1 MAKPYNRQTFKE
13 YCLRKLGAPVIQIN
27 VSDEQVEDRI
37 DEAFAF
43 FSDYHYNGSEHV
55 YLKHQITQEDIDNG
69 YVTVPERLLGV
80 TRIFDLSSS
89 ISSGTGMFNV
99 TYQFVLNNLQD
110 LTGYSIQNY
119 YMTMQSL
126 RFIQEWLV
134 GWPMIRYNRLTN
146 RVFLDMTVSKLTP
159 GNYLIFEA
167 YDIIDQE
174 VYEDLWADRWFQN
187 YATAL
192 IQEQWGR
199 NLTKFVGMQLVGG
212 VQFNGEQILADAM
225 NTRQAMEQEAKNSLQ
240 PLVYNFTG

>member
-1 MAKPYNRQTFKE
+1 MSKPTTRDEFKQ

-27 VSDEQVEDRI
+27 VSDEQIEDRV
-37 DEAFAF
+37 DEAFSF

-55 YLKHQITQEDIDNG
+55 YLKHQITQQDLTNG
-69 YVTVPERLLGV
+69 YIETPARLLGV

-89 ISSGTGMFNV
+89 ISTGTGMFNV
-99 TYQFVLNNLQD
+99 TYQFVLNHLQD

-134 GWPMIRYNRLTN
+134 GWPMIRYNRLSN
-146 RVFLDMTVSKLTP
+146 KVYLDMSTAKLTV
-159 GNYLIFEA
+159 GNYIMIEA
-167 YDIIDQE
+167 YDIIDGNL
-174 VYEDLWADRWFQN
+174 YADLWNDRWFQN

-199 NLTKFVGMQLVGG
+199 NLTKFINMQLVGG
-212 VQFNGEQILADAM
+212 VQFNGEQILADALEA
-225 NTRQAMEQEAKNSLQ
+225 RRSMEDEAKSSLQ